1 MLLPV
6 AAQRVLPHKRRL
18 AQVTAEGPRRIQ
30 LGPVPGAH
38 RLGRVLSVTDTGFAS
53 FPTNTCTLLRFVRMA
68 LLLVD
73 DQVAALLGGET
84 AEVTFEGSLFRVDPL
99 MDLERPLAG
108 AGVDALGAL
117 DGLSGLVLSRVL
129 PQGCL
134 IGALEV
140 TVRAGKRV
148 GRAVFYLDV
157 GFQVA
162 LHGTAVL
169 TEVTLIRLLTRVD
182 ADVPLQVRVDLELCF
197 TLSALERCIP

>member
-18 AQVTAEGPRRIQ
+18 AQVTAEGPRCVQ

-53 FPTNTCTLLRFVRMA
+53 FPTDTCLRLVRVA
-68 LLLVD
+68 LLLLVD
-73 DQVAALLGGET
+73 EQVAALLGGET